1 MSIFNSILP
10 AFVCLFFMVLAG
22 CSSSSSSVS
31 NNAIET
37 CYDVRVSYLDINQN
51 QVNQLNNLCTTREH
65 GGGNGLGVY
74 RYLKFS
80 LLSTSN
86 VSVQVVR
93 TSGLNFSDPDL
104 RLFKNGV
111 ELIEADSPQNFSESF
126 ITNLDAGDYVVEL
139 SEFFYVVAA
148 NKNTPTLNDSVSA
161 FLLKDQSNLLPSAIV
176 ASSELPCTTGNDK
189 FVSGTVTFDR
199 VQPVIDRFNNKVNY
213 DYSNITELPVQ
224 QAVVEVIC
232 NGLQYD
238 QTVTDA
244 IGDYSLNFPAGQPSL
259 VRVRAQL
266 KQSGSPSWD
275 FSVVDNTSP
284 DQQTYLMDSQLFTEN
299 TNVIKSLRADSGW
312 TIDGS
317 LKFPGILYEG
327 RFAAPFAILD
337 SVRKSKDKVLALE
350 PTAIFPPLN
359 INWSVLNTTSRG
371 DISRGQ
377 IETSFFFE
385 NQIYLLGAKDN
396 DTDEYDEHVIIHEW
410 GHYFEYNFS
419 RSDSVGGPHTGGDI
433 LDVRVAFGEGFGNAF
448 SAMVTDD
455 PEYIDVSGPDQAYG
469 FSFNIDR
476 NDCVNP
482 GWYSECSVQSILY
495 DLYDS
500 TGVADDDNL
509 GLGFGPIYN
518 VLTVEQKNTAAFT
531 SIFSFIKSL
540 KDQSRADAI
549 DVLVGRQM
557 IEPIQ
562 DVYGSSQLN
571 NNPGDTSKLPLY
583 QSY

>member
-1 MSIFNSILP
+1 MSILNSKVPVFL
-10 AFVCLFFMVLAG
+10 CLSFLMLTA
-22 CSSSSSSVS
+22 CSSSSVS

-37 CYDVRVSYLDINQN
+37 CYDVRVSYLDVNQSEI
-51 QVNQLNNLCTTREH
+51 NQLNNLCTTREF

-80 LLSTSN
+80 LLSASN
-86 VSVQVVR
+86 VSVKAVR

-111 ELIEADSPQNFSESF
+111 ELIFANSARNQSESLN
-126 ITNLDAGDYVVEL
+126 INLDSGDYVVEL
-139 SEFFYVVAA
+139 SEFYYVIAA
-148 NKNTPTLNDSVSA
+148 NKNTPSLNDSVSA
-161 FLLKDQSNLLPSAIV
+161 FLLKQQSSLLPAAIV
-176 ASSELPCTTGNDK
+176 TSPETACTTGNDRTI
-189 FVSGTVTFDR
+189 SGQVTFDR
-199 VQPVIDRFNNKVNY
+199 VQHNGIGFDYNN
-213 DYSNITELPVQ
+213 IIALPVQ

-238 QTVTDA
+238 QTVTNFN
-244 IGDYSLNFPAGQPSL
+244 GDYGLVFPAGQPSL

-266 KQSGSPSWD
+266 IQEGSPSWN

-312 TIDGS
+312 TIDGTLKSPGS
-317 LKFPGILYEG
+317 LNEG

-337 SVRKSKDKVLALE
+337 SIRKSKDEILAQQ
-350 PTAIFPPLN
+350 PTTIFPQLN

-371 DISRGQ
+371 EISRGQ

-419 RSDSVGGPHTGGDI
+419 RSDSVGGQHSGGDI

-448 SAMVTDD
+448 SAIVTDD
-455 PEYIDVSGPDQAYG
+455 PVYIDVSGPDQKYG
-469 FSFNIDR
+469 FSFNIER
-476 NDCVNP
+476 NDCINP

-500 TGVADDDNL
+500 GVTDDDNL

-518 VLTVEQKNTAAFT
+518 VLTLEQKNTAAFT

-540 KDQSRADAI
+540 KDQSRATAI
-549 DVLVGRQM
+549 DVLVGGQA
-557 IEPIQ
+557 IDPVEDI
-562 DVYGSSQLN
+562 YGSSQIN

>member
-1 MSIFNSILP
+1 
-10 AFVCLFFMVLAG
+10 MVTA

-37 CYDVRVSYLDINQN
+37 CYDVRVSYNEIS
-51 QVNQLNNLCTTREH
+51 QLNNLCTTREH

-80 LLSTSN
+80 LLSSSN
-86 VSVQVVR
+86 VSVQVSR

-111 ELIEADSPQNFSESF
+111 ELSSAKSFRNFSESL
-126 ITNLDAGDYVVEL
+126 NASLEAGDYVLEL
-139 SEFFYVVAA
+139 SEFYYVVAA
-148 NKNTPTLNDSVSA
+148 NKNTPTLNDSVAA
-161 FLLKDQSNLLPSAIV
+161 FLLKDQSKPLPTAIV
-176 ASSELPCTTGNDK
+176 TSSEPPCATDNDK

-199 VQPVIDRFNNKVNY
+199 VQPVLNRINNQVSY
-213 DYSNITELPVQ
+213 DYSNIIELPVQ

-238 QTVTDA
+238 QTVTDVN
-244 IGDYSLNFPAGQPSL
+244 GDYSLVFPAGQPSF

-266 KQSGSPSWD
+266 KQDGSPSWD
-275 FSVVDNTSP
+275 FSVVDNTSA

-299 TNVIKSLRADSGW
+299 TDVIKSLRADSGW
-312 TIDGS
+312 TIDGT
-317 LKFPGILYEG
+317 LKFPGRLYQG

-337 SVRKSKDKVLALE
+337 SIRKSKDKVLVQE
-350 PTAIFPPLN
+350 PGAIFPQLN

-371 DISRGQ
+371 EISRGQ

-385 NQIYLLGAKDN
+385 NQVYLLGAKDN

-410 GHYFEYNFS
+410 GHYFEFNFS
-419 RSDSVGGPHTGGDI
+419 RSDSVGGQHSGGDI

-455 PEYIDVSGPDQAYG
+455 PNYIDVSGPKQEDG
-469 FSFNIDR
+469 FSFNIER
-476 NDCVNP
+476 NDCINP

-500 TGVADDDNL
+500 PNINETSDTL
-509 GLGFGPIYN
+509 SFGFSPIYD
-518 VLTVEQKNTAAFT
+518 VLVSNQKNTPAFT
-531 SIFSFIKSL
+531 SIFSFIKSF
-540 KDQSRADAI
+540 KDASAANVSEI
-549 DVLVGRQM
+549 DVLVGGQL
-557 IEPIQ
+557 IDPVQ
-562 DVYGSSQLN
+562 DIYGSSQIS